1 MTPFQFAGRPPVIP
15 VGVVIWEMTREGFVA
30 VNTVTGISGSGNLI
44 VRMRVHTVRLEPSVG
59 VSFSLKDASSLRLG
73 NAISRFF
80 ATLETDFLPPPLLD
94 DVLYPSPLLEE
105 LGADLRAVL
114 AWALFIPL
122 VGGGGGD
129 WVLPVTEIDV
139 LTGVDL
145 PLTWLCIFDKESLS
159 ISPAGTREFL
169 GGIEGRNPLVAVT
182 PGVEDIGGM
191 SAISSARFPT
201 S

>member
-1 MTPFQFAGRPPVIP
+1 M
-15 VGVVIWEMTREGFVA
+15 
-30 VNTVTGISGSGNLI
+30 
-44 VRMRVHTVRLEPSVG
+44 
-59 VSFSLKDASSLRLG
+59 
-73 NAISRFF
+73 
-80 ATLETDFLPPPLLD
+80 PPPLLD

-122 VGGGGGD
+122 IGGGGGD
-129 WVLPVTEIDV
+129 WVSPVTEIDV

-145 PLTWLCIFDKESLS
+145 PLIWLCIFDKESLS
-159 ISPAGTREFL
+159 ISPAGTREFF
-169 GGIEGRNPLVAVT
+169 GGIEGRNPLVAVR

-191 SAISSARFPT
+191 SGISLARFPT